1 MFARPTLAFLLVFV
15 SSVWSQEAV
24 APLPSCDTNLATQ
37 LVRQQV
43 RESSTIT
50 ANDKQ
55 IRILIRSADFLWK
68 YDEPAAREYYADAFK
83 RAEEEYKE
91 TGGRPKPRPG
101 INPGFVEP
109 SPDHR
114 MDVIRSVASRDPSWA
129 MQLID
134 RVIAE
139 YRKKLEEST
148 SQFSE
153 RELNALID
161 IAISVSATD
170 RELARNIV
178 RRVMQF
184 PLTLM
189 MAAAFSSI
197 AAIDKELADSLY
209 IEAVTRYRDERPR
222 RLLFLTPY
230 PFAEGRMKG
239 IDKFVF
245 GFSNPAGL
253 QPNKA
258 LQRLFIEAFIAR
270 TAKFASSQADLAL
283 PAEKPFKAEPIYL
296 VTGLNDLENTVISD
310 FPDLLD
316 RFTNARSQAM
326 ALLDAEMRKTMESS
340 SSYVQQLEMTI
351 DERINAA
358 IKADKDGT
366 LTDEM
371 IVRLITWGEPTEK
384 QFVKIL
390 PLIDKIR
397 DESARKQAAPFYWF
411 KRGDLAASEER
422 FGDAEKYAELTGDA
436 ELKALVYFKMADKAA
451 GSSADPSAK
460 FEVLN
465 KLSKVIRNVP
475 DNVTKAQMLLG
486 LSGKYNDLNHTIALD
501 ELSESIKVVNKL
513 KDPDLTTSNV
523 VRQIILENSAVF
535 AMYSIPGYNM
545 EKVFGELGKRDLDM
559 ALAHARSFDDRF
571 FRTLAVIAI
580 AKQCIAAPKPQPAK

>member
-1 MFARPTLAFLLVFV
+1 MYARRTLAFFFLLA

-24 APLPSCDTNLATQ
+24 SPPASCDTNLATQ

-55 IRILIRSADFLWK
+55 IRILMRSADFLWK
-68 YDEPAAREYYADAFK
+68 HDEPAAREYYADAFK

-91 TGGRPKPRPG
+91 AGQRSKSRSGSDS
-101 INPGFVEP
+101 GFVGS
-109 SPDHR
+109 SPDLR
-114 MDVIRSVASRDPSWA
+114 MDVIRSVASRDPKWA

-134 RVIAE
+134 RVIAA

-153 RELNALID
+153 RELSALIE
-161 IAISVSATD
+161 IAISSSATD
-170 RELARNIV
+170 RELARAIV

-184 PLTLM
+184 PLSQL

-197 AAIDKELADSLY
+197 ARNDKELADSLY

-222 RLLFLTPY
+222 RMLFLTPY
-230 PFAEGRMKG
+230 PFAEGRSKG
-239 IDKFVF
+239 IDKFWF
-245 GFSNPAGL
+245 GFSNPAEV

-258 LQRLFIEAFIAR
+258 LQRLFIETFIAR

-283 PAEKPFKAEPIYL
+283 PVEKPYKAEPIYL
-296 VTGLNDLENTVISD
+296 VTGLNDLESTVISD

-316 RFTNARSQAM
+316 RFTSARSQAL

-351 DERINAA
+351 DERIDAA

-371 IVRLITWGEPTEK
+371 IVRLITWGEPTEE

-390 PLIDKIR
+390 PFIDKIK

-411 KRGDLAASEER
+411 KRGNLAASEER
-422 FGDAEKYAELTGDA
+422 FGDAEKYAERTGDA
-436 ELKALVYFKMADKAA
+436 ELKALVYFNMADKAA
-451 GSSADPSAK
+451 ASSSDPSAK

-465 KLSKVIRNVP
+465 RLSKIIRNAP

-486 LSGKYNDLNHTIALD
+486 LSGKYNDLNNTIALD

-523 VRQIILENSAVF
+523 VRQIILENSAFF
-535 AMYSIPGYNM
+535 AMYSIPGYDM
-545 EKVFGELGKRDLDM
+545 EKVFGEISKRDLDM
-559 ALAHARSFDDRF
+559 ALAHARSFEDRF

-580 AKQCIAAPKPQPAK
+580 AKQCVAAPKVQPAN